1 MTAFLLLLC
10 ALAAYA
16 AWTLYT
22 LGHALDLDL
31 HDLPFDEAEVDD
43 EPHR

>member
-1 MTAFLLLLC
+1 MTALLLFLA

-16 AWTLYT
+16 AWTLHT

-31 HDLPFDEAEVDD
+31 HDLPFDEEVDD
-43 EPHR
+43 EPQR